1 MPGQYRLRYKIDWNN
16 VDPGGSTNEGNKIAD
31 NRGNIVDFIIE
42 VLNTKD
48 LKQWELQNWKYNLT
62 VRQYKNG
69 NYATMMVPY
78 PVRIPRG
85 VYAYLLKEEPTSNG
99 INFQLLQSKVI
110 PAYTPVFITADKAGE
125 YECTAESNDQQ
136 PIVSKLMGTTEPLKQ
151 SMRDENLYKYY
162 VLVKNAEGNAQFCL
176 ITGFTIPAN
185 RCFIRVPNDTPATA
199 IHFNVPKQVEPTGVI
214 NIASENNADVNV
226 TYNLAGQ
233 RINQSSAKG
242 FVIRNGKKVLIP

>member
-1 MPGQYRLRYKIDWNN
+1 
-16 VDPGGSTNEGNKIAD
+16 
-31 NRGNIVDFIIE
+31 
-42 VLNTKD
+42 
-48 LKQWELQNWKYNLT
+48 
-62 VRQYKNG
+62 
-69 NYATMMVPY
+69 
-78 PVRIPRG
+78 
-85 VYAYLLKEEPTSNG
+85 
-99 INFQLLQSKVI
+99 
-110 PAYTPVFITADKAGE
+110 
-125 YECTAESNDQQ
+125 
-136 PIVSKLMGTTEPLKQ
+136 
-151 SMRDENLYKYY
+151 MRDENLYKYY

-214 NIASENNADVNV
+214 NITSENNADVNV